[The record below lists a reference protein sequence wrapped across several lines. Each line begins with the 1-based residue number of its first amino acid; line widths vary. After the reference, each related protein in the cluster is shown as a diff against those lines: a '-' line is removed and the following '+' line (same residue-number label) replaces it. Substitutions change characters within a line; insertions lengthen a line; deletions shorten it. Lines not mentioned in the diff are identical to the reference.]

1 MAKTTTS
8 KTQKT
13 DVAKKPTVA
22 AAKPAVTEKVETV
35 AEVKTDAT
43 TVEKAES
50 QEDSKPAVTEK
61 VETVA
66 EVKTDA
72 TTVEKAESQEDSKPA
87 VTEKPEQKDESGLPF
102 KVNSD
107 GTVNVWSK
115 KRAGRSVTGSTG
127 EVITFDD
134 EGFAKVKLE
143 DALHFKD
150 VPGFS
155 FTK

>member
-50 QEDSKPAVTEK
+50 QEDSKPAVTESPNRRTRA
-61 VETVA
+61 VCR
-66 EVKTDA
+66 
-72 TTVEKAESQEDSKPA
+72 SKLIL
-87 VTEKPEQKDESGLPF
+87 TEL
-102 KVNSD
+102 
-107 GTVNVWSK
+107 
-115 KRAGRSVTGSTG
+115 
-127 EVITFDD
+127 
-134 EGFAKVKLE
+134 
-143 DALHFKD
+143 
-150 VPGFS
+150 
-155 FTK
+155 

>member
-35 AEVKTDAT
+35 AEA
-43 TVEKAES
+43 
-50 QEDSKPAVTEK
+50 
-61 VETVA
+61 
-66 EVKTDA
+66 KTDA

-87 VTEKPEQKDESGLPF
+87 VTEKPEQKDEGGFPF

-107 GTVNVWSK
+107 GTVNVWSV

-127 EVITFDD
+127 EVITFDN

>member
-13 DVAKKPTVA
+13 DVAIKPTVA
-22 AAKPAVTEKVETV
+22 AEKPAVTEKVETV
-35 AEVKTDAT
+35 AEAKTDAT

-50 QEDSKPAVTEK
+50 QEAEKPAVTEK
-61 VETVA
+61 T
-66 EVKTDA
+66 
-72 TTVEKAESQEDSKPA
+72 
-87 VTEKPEQKDESGLPF
+87 EQKNADGLPF

-107 GTVNVWSK
+107 GTVNVWSE

-127 EVITFDD
+127 EVVTFDD
-134 EGFAKVKLE
+134 KGFAKVKLE
-143 DALHFKD
+143 DALHFKE

-155 FTK
+155 FKE

>member
-22 AAKPAVTEKVETV
+22 AAKPAVTEKV
-35 AEVKTDAT
+35 D
-43 TVEKAES
+43 
-50 QEDSKPAVTEK
+50 
-61 VETVA
+61 TVA

-107 GTVNVWSK
+107 GTVNVWSV
-115 KRAGRSVTGSTG
+115 KRAGRAVTGSTG

>member
-22 AAKPAVTEKVETV
+22 AAKPAVTEKVESV
-35 AEVKTDAT
+35 AEA
-43 TVEKAES
+43 
-50 QEDSKPAVTEK
+50 
-61 VETVA
+61 
-66 EVKTDA
+66 KTDA

-87 VTEKPEQKDESGLPF
+87 VTEKPEQNDENGLPF

-107 GTVNVWSK
+107 GTVNVWSV

>member
-35 AEVKTDAT
+35 AEA
-43 TVEKAES
+43 
-50 QEDSKPAVTEK
+50 
-61 VETVA
+61 
-66 EVKTDA
+66 KTDA

-107 GTVNVWSK
+107 GTVNVWSA

>member
-1 MAKTTTS
+1 MEKTTTS

-13 DVAKKPTVA
+13 DVAKKPTVS

-35 AEVKTDAT
+35 AEAKTDAT

-50 QEDSKPAVTEK
+50 QEDSKPAVTENK
-61 VETVA
+61 E
-66 EVKTDA
+66 
-72 TTVEKAESQEDSKPA
+72 EDK
-87 VTEKPEQKDESGLPF
+87 SGLPF

-107 GTVNVWSK
+107 GTVNVWSV

-127 EVITFDD
+127 DVITFDD
-134 EGFAKVKLE
+134 KGFAKVKLE

-155 FTK
+155 FKE

>member
-22 AAKPAVTEKVETV
+22 AAKPAVTEKG
-35 AEVKTDAT
+35 
-43 TVEKAES
+43 
-50 QEDSKPAVTEK
+50 
-61 VETVA
+61 ETVA

-107 GTVNVWSK
+107 GTVNVWSV

-127 EVITFDD
+127 EVIAFDD

>member
-61 VETVA
+61 
-66 EVKTDA
+66 
-72 TTVEKAESQEDSKPA
+72 
-87 VTEKPEQKDESGLPF
+87 PEQKDESGLSF

-107 GTVNVWSK
+107 GTVNVWSV

>member
-61 VETVA
+61 
-66 EVKTDA
+66 
-72 TTVEKAESQEDSKPA
+72 
-87 VTEKPEQKDESGLPF
+87 PEQKDESGLPF
-102 KVNSD
+102 KVKSD
-107 GTVNVWSK
+107 GTVNVWSV

>member
-22 AAKPAVTEKVETV
+22 AAKSAVTEKVETV
-35 AEVKTDAT
+35 AEA
-43 TVEKAES
+43 
-50 QEDSKPAVTEK
+50 
-61 VETVA
+61 
-66 EVKTDA
+66 KTDA

-107 GTVNVWSK
+107 GTVNVWSV

>member
-35 AEVKTDAT
+35 AEAKTDAT
-43 TVEKAES
+43 TVEK
-50 QEDSKPAVTEK
+50 V
-61 VETVA
+61 
-66 EVKTDA
+66 
-72 TTVEKAESQEDSKPA
+72 ESQEDSKPA

-102 KVNSD
+102 KVDSD
-107 GTVNVWSK
+107 GTVNVWSV

>member
-22 AAKPAVTEKVETV
+22 AAKPT
-35 AEVKTDAT
+35 
-43 TVEKAES
+43 
-50 QEDSKPAVTEK
+50 VTEK

-87 VTEKPEQKDESGLPF
+87 VTEKPEQNDENGLPF

-107 GTVNVWSK
+107 GTVNVWSV

>member
-22 AAKPAVTEKVETV
+22 AEKPAVTEKVETV
-35 AEVKTDAT
+35 AEA
-43 TVEKAES
+43 
-50 QEDSKPAVTEK
+50 
-61 VETVA
+61 
-66 EVKTDA
+66 KTDA

-87 VTEKPEQKDESGLPF
+87 VTEKPKQKDESGLPF

-107 GTVNVWSK
+107 GTVNVWSV

>member
-13 DVAKKPTVA
+13 DVAIKPTVA
-22 AAKPAVTEKVETV
+22 AEKPAVTEKVETV
-35 AEVKTDAT
+35 AEAKTDAT

-50 QEDSKPAVTEK
+50 QEAEKPAVTEK
-61 VETVA
+61 A
-66 EVKTDA
+66 
-72 TTVEKAESQEDSKPA
+72 
-87 VTEKPEQKDESGLPF
+87 EQKNAGGLPF

-107 GTVNVWSK
+107 GTVNVWSE

-127 EVITFDD
+127 EVVTFDD
-134 EGFAKVKLE
+134 KGFAKVKLE
-143 DALHFKD
+143 DALHFKE

-155 FTK
+155 FKE

>member
-13 DVAKKPTVA
+13 DVAKKPTVTA
-22 AAKPAVTEKVETV
+22 EKPAVTEKVETV

-43 TVEKAES
+43 TVEMAES
-50 QEDSKPAVTEK
+50 QDAEKPAVTEK
-61 VETVA
+61 KE
-66 EVKTDA
+66 E
-72 TTVEKAESQEDSKPA
+72 EN
-87 VTEKPEQKDESGLPF
+87 KDGLPF

-107 GTVNVWSK
+107 GTVNVWSE

-134 EGFAKVKLE
+134 KGFAKVKLE

-155 FTK
+155 FKE

>member
-22 AAKPAVTEKVETV
+22 AEKPAVTEKVETV
-35 AEVKTDAT
+35 AEA
-43 TVEKAES
+43 
-50 QEDSKPAVTEK
+50 
-61 VETVA
+61 
-66 EVKTDA
+66 KTDA

-107 GTVNVWSK
+107 GTVNVWSV

>member
-35 AEVKTDAT
+35 AEAKTDAT

-50 QEDSKPAVTEK
+50 QEA
-61 VETVA
+61 A
-66 EVKTDA
+66 
-72 TTVEKAESQEDSKPA
+72 KPA

-107 GTVNVWSK
+107 GTVNVWSV

>member
-1 MAKTTTS
+1 MEKTTTS

-13 DVAKKPTVA
+13 DVAKKPTVSA
-22 AAKPAVTEKVETV
+22 DKPAVTEKVETV

-50 QEDSKPAVTEK
+50 QEDSKPAVTENK
-61 VETVA
+61 E
-66 EVKTDA
+66 
-72 TTVEKAESQEDSKPA
+72 EDK
-87 VTEKPEQKDESGLPF
+87 SGLPF

-107 GTVNVWSK
+107 GTVNVWSV

-127 EVITFDD
+127 EVVTFDD

>member
-13 DVAKKPTVA
+13 DVAIKPTVA
-22 AAKPAVTEKVETV
+22 AEKPAVTEKVETV
-35 AEVKTDAT
+35 AEAKTDAT

-50 QEDSKPAVTEK
+50 QEAEKPAVTEK
-61 VETVA
+61 T
-66 EVKTDA
+66 
-72 TTVEKAESQEDSKPA
+72 
-87 VTEKPEQKDESGLPF
+87 EQKNAGGLPF

-107 GTVNVWSK
+107 GTVNVWSE

-127 EVITFDD
+127 EVVTFDD
-134 EGFAKVKLE
+134 KGFAKVKLE
-143 DALHFKD
+143 DALHFKE

-155 FTK
+155 FKE

>member
-35 AEVKTDAT
+35 AEA
-43 TVEKAES
+43 
-50 QEDSKPAVTEK
+50 
-61 VETVA
+61 
-66 EVKTDA
+66 KTDA

-87 VTEKPEQKDESGLPF
+87 VTEKPEQNDESGLPF

-107 GTVNVWSK
+107 GTVNVWSA
-115 KRAGRSVTGSTG
+115 KRAGRAVTGSTG

>member
-61 VETVA
+61 
-66 EVKTDA
+66 
-72 TTVEKAESQEDSKPA
+72 
-87 VTEKPEQKDESGLPF
+87 PEQKDESGLPF

-107 GTVNVWSK
+107 GTVNVWSV
-115 KRAGRSVTGSTG
+115 KRAVARLQVLP
-127 EVITFDD
+127 
-134 EGFAKVKLE
+134 AKSLLLTMK
-143 DALHFKD
+143 ALPK
-150 VPGFS
+150 S
-155 FTK
+155 S

>member
-1 MAKTTTS
+1 MEKTTTS

-13 DVAKKPTVA
+13 DVAKKPTVS

-35 AEVKTDAT
+35 AEA
-43 TVEKAES
+43 
-50 QEDSKPAVTEK
+50 
-61 VETVA
+61 
-66 EVKTDA
+66 KTDA

-87 VTEKPEQKDESGLPF
+87 VTEKPEQKNEDGLPF

-107 GTVNVWSK
+107 GTVNVWSV

-127 EVITFDD
+127 EVVTFDD

>member
-22 AAKPAVTEKVETV
+22 AAKPAVTENVESV
-35 AEVKTDAT
+35 AEA
-43 TVEKAES
+43 
-50 QEDSKPAVTEK
+50 
-61 VETVA
+61 
-66 EVKTDA
+66 KTDA

-87 VTEKPEQKDESGLPF
+87 VTEKPEQNDENGLPF

-107 GTVNVWSK
+107 GTVNVWSV

>member
-22 AAKPAVTEKVETV
+22 AAKPAVTEKV
-35 AEVKTDAT
+35 D
-43 TVEKAES
+43 
-50 QEDSKPAVTEK
+50 
-61 VETVA
+61 TVA

-87 VTEKPEQKDESGLPF
+87 VTEKPEQNDENGLPF

-107 GTVNVWSK
+107 GTVNVWSV